1 MTTLTKIA
9 GPNPIGPGL
18 KMAVYS
24 LLWDSNYPTG
34 GEIVNISGEFTKCYA
49 IIPSGNDTLADNGY
63 SFAGVF
69 DYTATVTATNVK
81 ISVNWEKN
89 PADGGGADIAFP
101 EFTNTGDLSSIGQ
114 FMFTV
119 IGK

>member
-1 MTTLTKIA
+1 MATLTKVA

-18 KMAVYS
+18 KMAVYT
-24 LLWDSNYPTG
+24 LAWDNSYPSG
-34 GEIVNISGEFTKCYA
+34 GEAVDISNEFTKCYA

-69 DYTATVTATNVK
+69 DYTATVTSSNVK
-81 ISVNWEKN
+81 ISVNWQKD
-89 PADGGGADIAFP
+89 PADSGGTDIVFP
-101 EFTNTGDLSSIGQ
+101 EFTNGGDLSAVGQ